1 MLKEF
6 HYYLT
11 KILSITAGFAEDDAQ
26 TIAYACQYVDD
37 ANEINK
43 RKILGLPD
51 VGQHLYKNQTIKGQ
65 LPLIKNSSWRQYL
78 TKQERLCL
86 GIQRR

>member
-1 MLKEF
+1 MFNDF

-11 KILSITAGFAEDDAQ
+11 KVLSITAGFAEKDAQ

-43 RKILGLPD
+43 RKIFGLPEI
-51 VGQHLYKNQTIKGQ
+51 GQHLYKNQIFK
-65 LPLIKNSSWRQYL
+65 LSLIH
-78 TKQERLCL
+78 
-86 GIQRR
+86 I